1 MKKVIFA
8 IAILVA
14 SISVANAQRPT
25 YGGNQPQK
33 QLVINVDSTT
43 LGGVIV
49 NVINVQGF
57 QITGN
62 SVKVQSVAT
71 YKGVATPNGSVIK
84 VVSFNLPDTTTL
96 KYSNTTALRLL
107 PLATAN
113 VYGLHIS
120 N

>member
-8 IAILVA
+8 IAILVSA
-14 SISVANAQRPT
+14 FSVVNAQTAPRP
-25 YGGNQPQK
+25 QQQK

-57 QITGN
+57 QITGS
-62 SVKVQSVAT
+62 SVRVQSVAT
-71 YKGVATPNGSVIK
+71 YRGVSAPNGNISK
-84 VVSFNLPDTTTL
+84 VVVFNLPDTSTV
-96 KYSNTTALRLL
+96 KYANNTALRLL

-113 VYGLHIS
+113 VYGLHIH
-120 N
+120 